1 MPHQGLRWEGFNTE
15 INTTEDKS
23 SWTVE
28 EMTDWEIQPSCV
40 VISNETQCSQDL
52 TITIYKTPDRV
63 SMSTGDDIM
72 TEGSTY
78 ELHCDVVNVAP
89 VQNLI
94 VKWYK
99 GETLMHNE
107 TFTDPIK
114 TPVNKTSILQ
124 ITPDR
129 SDDGV
134 QYRCEAELELG
145 AAGHQP
151 PPTVTSEPIQH
162 HCIDECTLL
171 QFNPQQVIV
180 KYGSSVSVD
189 CSTNITHNGMGWEA
203 SEGSVSMTKT
213 QNLITWRVPSLTRWD
228 ILPQCYISTN
238 MTNCVSLLPVLIYKT
253 PDTVSMSTGDNIM
266 TEGSTYEL
274 HCDVVNVA
282 PVQNLIVKWYKGETL
297 MHNETFTDPIKT
309 PVNKTSIL
317 QITPDRSDDG
327 VQYRCEAELELGAE
341 GPQPPP
347 TVTSEPL
354 NITVY
359 SIDECT
365 LLQFNPQ
372 QVVVKYGSSVS
383 VDCSTN
389 ITHNGIGWEA
399 SEGSVSMTKTQN
411 LITWR
416 VPSLTRWDI
425 LPQCYISTNMTNCVS
440 LLPVLIYKTPDTVS
454 IRKEV
459 DKMTERYTY
468 NLQCD
473 VVNVAP
479 VQYLIVKWY
488 KGETLMHNET
498 FTDPIKT
505 PVNKTSILQIT
516 PDRSDDGVQYR
527 CEAEL
532 ELGAEGP
539 QPPPTVTSERLNI
552 TVQSLLHFN
561 PQRVVVKYG
570 SSVSVDCS
578 THVAHSGIG
587 WEASV
592 GSVPMKRNQNLI
604 TWRVANLTRWDIT
617 AMCYMNYDRK
627 QLENPLPVTVYK
639 TPDRVSINTADHTGP
654 MTEGFTYN
662 LQCDVVN
669 VAPVQNLT
677 VKWYK
682 GETLMHNETFTDPI
696 KTPVNKTSIL
706 QITPDRSDDGVQ
718 YRCEAEL
725 ELGAEGPQPP
735 PAVTSEHINI
745 TVYYKPHIVFCYD
758 WAPKIHS
765 TLSSYPTSYFLISA
779 NPLPSIS
786 WSRGSSSLNAS
797 TFLDKYDSGE
807 YKITASNKQG
817 ESSCIINI
825 TVEYPP
831 GLNCTESFQIKEKTL
846 FKPPCS
852 VDGAPKPDISL
863 YKNGKQIPFPY
874 YPSRNESALY
884 NLNASN
890 TYGSVHHPLQIDILY
905 APVFDPMNE
914 KIEVEADRNITL
926 NCSSSGN
933 PEPQVWWSFKNKNIS
948 TGGRYV
954 SINIQ
959 KATSSNSGEYICSAT
974 NRVGHSRKIVS
985 VEIKENISSSPS
997 FKLYIYIFLFVL
1009 IMIIIL
1015 CLYMLR
1021 KRKSTGEYQIQTDH
1035 ELKPLSKGGLE

>member
-1 MPHQGLRWEGFNTE
+1 MQIRSLSLSIFEHQETLHSSSITCIIDIICWGTTMLLSHVLMSVLLTLTKGADECLIFFEPPEVLVKYGESVSVKCFTDKPNQGLRWEVFNTE
-15 INTTEDKS
+15 INMTEDMS

-28 EMTDWEIQPSCV
+28 EMTHWEIQPSCV

-52 TITIYKTPDRV
+52 PITIYKTPERV
-63 SMSTGDDIM
+63 SISTGDNIM
-72 TEGSTY
+72 IEGSTY
-78 ELHCDVVNVAP
+78 NLQCDVVNVAP
-89 VQNLI
+89 VQNLT

-114 TPVNKTSILQ
+114 TPVNTTSILQ

-134 QYRCEAELELG
+134 QYRCEADLELG
-145 AAGHQP
+145 AEGPQP
-151 PPTVTSEPIQH
+151 PPTVTSEPLNIAVYS
-162 HCIDECTLL
+162 IDECTLL
-171 QFNPQQVIV
+171 QFNPQKVIV

-189 CSTNITHNGMGWEA
+189 CSTNITHNGIGWEA
-203 SEGSVSMTKT
+203 SEGSVPMTKT
-213 QNLITWRVPSLTRWD
+213 QNLITWRVPSLKRWD

-238 MTNCVSLLPVLIYKT
+238 MTKCVSLLPVLIYKT
-253 PDTVSMSTGDNIM
+253 PEKVSISTGDNIM
-266 TEGSTYEL
+266 IEGAMFEL
-274 HCDVVNVA
+274 QCDVVNVA
-282 PVQNLIVKWYKGETL
+282 PVQNLIVKWYKGESL
-297 MHNETFTDPIKT
+297 MHTETFTDPIKT
-309 PVNKTSIL
+309 PVNTTSIL

-341 GPQPPP
+341 GPQPPA

-354 NITVY
+354 NIAVY

-372 QVVVKYGSSVS
+372 KVIVKYGSSVS

-399 SEGSVSMTKTQN
+399 SEGSVPMTKTQN

-416 VPSLTRWDI
+416 VPSLKRWDI
-425 LPQCYISTNMTNCVS
+425 LPQCYISTNMTKCVS

-459 DKMTERYTY
+459 DKMTEKYTY

-479 VQYLIVKWY
+479 IQNLIVKWY

-552 TVQSLLHFN
+552 TVQRVLQFN
-561 PQRVVVKYG
+561 PQRVVVRYG
-570 SSVSVDCS
+570 SSVSVNCS
-578 THVAHSGIG
+578 TNITHKGIG
-587 WEASV
+587 WEASE
-592 GSVPMKRNQNLI
+592 GSVPMTKTQNLI
-604 TWRVANLTRWDIT
+604 TWRVASLKRWDIK
-617 AMCYMNYDRK
+617 AMCYINYGRN
-627 QLENPLPVTVYK
+627 QLEDPFPVTVYK
-639 TPDRVSINTADHTGP
+639 TPDSVSINTADHTGP
-654 MTEGFTYN
+654 MIEGSKYK

-682 GETLMHNETFTDPI
+682 GESLMHTETFTDPI
-696 KTPVNKTSIL
+696 KTPVNTTSIL
-706 QITPDRSDDGVQ
+706 QITPDRSDDRVQ
-718 YRCEAEL
+718 YRCEGEL

-735 PAVTSEHINI
+735 PTVTLEPLNIAV
-745 TVYYKPHIVFCYD
+745 Y
-758 WAPKIHS
+758 
-765 TLSSYPTSYFLISA
+765 
-779 NPLPSIS
+779 
-786 WSRGSSSLNAS
+786 
-797 TFLDKYDSGE
+797 
-807 YKITASNKQG
+807 
-817 ESSCIINI
+817 
-825 TVEYPP
+825 
-831 GLNCTESFQIKEKTL
+831 
-846 FKPPCS
+846 
-852 VDGAPKPDISL
+852 
-863 YKNGKQIPFPY
+863 
-874 YPSRNESALY
+874 
-884 NLNASN
+884 
-890 TYGSVHHPLQIDILY
+890 Y
-905 APVFDPMNE
+905 APVFDHMNK
-914 KIEVEADRNITL
+914 KIEVLADRNITL

-933 PEPQVWWSFKNKNIS
+933 PEPHMWWSFKNANIS

-954 SINIQ
+954 SIKIQ
-959 KATSSNSGEYICSAT
+959 KATSSDSGEYICTAT
-974 NRVGHSRKIVS
+974 NRFGHSSMNVS
-985 VEIKENISSSPS
+985 VEIKENISSRPTIP
-997 FKLYIYIFLFVL
+997 LYIYILLVVL
-1009 IMIIIL
+1009 VLIIIL
-1015 CLYMLR
+1015 CLYMLK
-1021 KRKSTGEYQIQTDH
+1021 KRKSTGEYQIQTDR
-1035 ELKPLSKGGLE
+1035 ELKLL